1 MKDFKVGFIG
11 GGNMTSA
18 IVGGVVKAKTFP
30 PEQMY
35 VFDIH
40 DDKREN
46 LRKKTGIN
54 IQNSAGSLVKTCDI
68 VFLAVKPQS
77 FPSMLESIRPY
88 VDEEKTL
95 VSIAA
100 GISADS
106 ITQALACRCPVIRA
120 MPNTPL
126 LMGEGATAVC
136 KTENVD
142 NDVYQLVLKLFSS
155 CGIVAQIKESQM
167 NAVISVNG
175 SSPAYVYLLA
185 KAVFASAFL
194 FVFAC
199 FLCGL
204 SIWGM
209 FLIPFIP
216 FFRGFGLGLTAGYLY
231 ACYGG
236 KGVLFTFIVILPGAY
251 ICCLAI
257 LLAARN
263 GIGFSHLLASLNSNK
278 VNHTKLKIYT
288 LRFGVAL
295 GIVFLASL
303 IDLLLSVCFG
313 GLFSF

>member
-1 MKDFKVGFIG
+1 MSMSRV
-11 GGNMTSA
+11 
-18 IVGGVVKAKTFP
+18 IVVARGIRKRSVSCGHDLLKAARLNW
-30 PEQMY
+30 E
-35 VFDIH
+35 
-40 DDKREN
+40 
-46 LRKKTGIN
+46 L
-54 IQNSAGSLVKTCDI
+54 
-68 VFLAVKPQS
+68 VFLAIIFLAGMSIGAVYARNADIHALERLDFLFAGNFKARLTES
-77 FPSMLESIRPY
+77 FLSIF
-88 VDEEKTL
+88 
-95 VSIAA
+95 
-100 GISADS
+100 
-106 ITQALACRCPVIRA
+106 
-120 MPNTPL
+120 
-126 LMGEGATAVC
+126 TA
-136 KTENVD
+136 
-142 NDVYQLVLKLFSS
+142 S
-155 CGIVAQIKESQM
+155 
-167 NAVISVNG
+167 
-175 SSPAYVYLLA
+175 
-185 KAVFASAFL
+185 FASAFL